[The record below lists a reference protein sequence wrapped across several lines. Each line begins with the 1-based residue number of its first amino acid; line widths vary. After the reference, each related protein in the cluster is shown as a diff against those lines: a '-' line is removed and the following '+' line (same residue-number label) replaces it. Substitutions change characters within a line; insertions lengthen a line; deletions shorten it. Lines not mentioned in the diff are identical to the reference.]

1 MSRTRRVKDAANL
14 FEGFTGDQGEIVGH
28 VDLPEDDVLML
39 IGVCE
44 AIAYTAVRDGEK
56 ASYQHEFAPSARPAL
71 ATSSDGKR
79 LYLIAGS
86 YEFTHRGIEDR
97 PKRTRRR

>member
-1 MSRTRRVKDAANL
+1 MSREKRIKDAADL
-14 FEGFTGDQGEIVGH
+14 FAGFTGEQGEVIGH
-28 VDLPEDDVLML
+28 AELPEDDVLMV
-39 IGVCE
+39 IGICE
-44 AIAYTAVRDGEK
+44 AIAYTAVRDGER
-56 ASYQHEFAPSARPAL
+56 ASYQHEFKPSARPAL

-97 PKRTRRR
+97 PKRSRR

>member
-1 MSRTRRVKDAANL
+1 MTRERRIRDAANL
-14 FEGFTGDQGEIVGH
+14 FEGFSGEQGEVVGH

-39 IGVCE
+39 VGICE
-44 AIAYTAVRDGEK
+44 AIAYTAVRDGER
-56 ASYQHEFAPSARPAL
+56 ASYQHEFMPSARPAL

-86 YEFTHRGIEDR
+86 YEFTHRGIEDK
-97 PKRTRRR
+97 PKRSRSR